1 MQQGVGEL
9 VLHSLE
15 GADRLAELVA
25 LLGVVGGHLYGA
37 GGEAEELGGR
47 AQRGPVI
54 SQISVGFEGG
64 SALEPAGYQK
74 DRSRCIDRLDRL
86 QRHRFSP
93 HRIERAVSFDNDDV
107 GHIGMGYESRSNGG
121 CNDTVQRSSRDQRS
135 FDQVFRQSCSP
146 CFFEDRHQVDLGHAA
161 REHVD
166 HAHLAELRPPFGR
179 ESRARGLGRTF
190 LLQQLAHRARE
201 QLLVGG
207 RLESHDRGKPS
218 TRSATM
224 LRWISFVPA

>member
-9 VLHSLE
+9 VLHGLE
-15 GADRLAELVA
+15 GADRLAELMA
-25 LLGVVGGHLYGA
+25 LLGVVRGHLDTA
-37 GGEAEELGGR
+37 RGEAEKLGRG
-47 AQRGPVI
+47 AQCGPVI

-86 QRHRFSP
+86 QRHSFSP
-93 HRIERAVSFDNDDV
+93 HRIQRAVSFDNDDV
-107 GHIGMGYESRSNGG
+107 GYIGVGYESRSNGG
-121 CNDTVQRSSRDQRS
+121 SNDTIQGSSRDQRR
-135 FDQVFRQSCSP
+135 FDQRFRQGCSA

-166 HAHLAELRPPFGR
+166 HAHLAQLRPPFAR
-179 ESRARGLGRTF
+179 EPRARGFRRTF
-190 LLQQLAHRARE
+190 LLEQLAHRARE
-201 QLLVGG
+201 QLLIGG
-207 RLESHDRGKPS
+207 RLESHRGRPS